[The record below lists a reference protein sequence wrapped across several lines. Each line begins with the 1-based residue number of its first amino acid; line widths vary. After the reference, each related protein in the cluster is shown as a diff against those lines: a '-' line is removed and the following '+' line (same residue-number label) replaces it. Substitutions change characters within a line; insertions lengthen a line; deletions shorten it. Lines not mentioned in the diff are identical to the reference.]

1 MGKYK
6 VTSTDVARQAGVS
19 QSTVSQ
25 ILNHHYER
33 FTQETIR
40 RVLSACEELSY
51 HLPHA
56 PVASPSGSKVLLAVC
71 PSYGNLHYLSLI
83 EAMQKR
89 ALERGYSLFA
99 YATFRNPAA
108 EAHLAQI
115 VQSVQAA
122 GMCCLYQ
129 PTHAATMRQIAS
141 RLPLVYINEDSG
153 TVNADHVEQNSWR
166 LGQTIGEHLLKL
178 GHIHI
183 AYISTPFQSNQL
195 ARTKRLDGIRAA
207 FEEANKT
214 AEHIFSL
221 TPEDIPARKKELSE
235 YDTGYQL
242 AEHVLDNGPDVT
254 AFVGLND
261 MVAVGIL
268 DALTDRKLRVPQ
280 DYSVCGFDNTVVSKY
295 KRVSLTTV
303 ENFDAQRGVEAI
315 DLLIRKI
322 EQGDVPDGLEP
333 VASTVRVGYRPK
345 LIARSSTGRARR
357 QSYNR
362 KYFCE

>member
-1 MGKYK
+1 MGKRK
-6 VTSTDVARQAGVS
+6 VTSTDVAKQAGVS

-33 FTQETIR
+33 FTQETIQ
-40 RVLSACEELSY
+40 RVLRTCEEMGY

-56 PVASPSGSKVLLAVC
+56 PVASPAGSKVLLAAC

-89 ALERGYSLFA
+89 ALERGYSLFV
-99 YATFRNPAA
+99 YATFRNPTA
-108 EAHLAQI
+108 EAQLTQV
-115 VQSVQAA
+115 VQNVQAV

-129 PTHAATMRQIAS
+129 PTHAAAMRQIAS
-141 RLPLVYINEDSG
+141 HMPLVYINEDSG
-153 TVNADHVEQNSWR
+153 GANADLVEQNSAR
-166 LGQTIGEHLLKL
+166 LGQTIGAHLLEL
-178 GHIHI
+178 GHTRV
-183 AYISTPFQSNQL
+183 AYISTPFLPNQL

-207 FEEANKT
+207 FEEAGEA
-214 AEHIFSL
+214 AEQVISL
-221 TPEDIPARKKELSE
+221 TPEDLPARKKELSE

-242 AEHVLDNGPDVT
+242 AQYVLDNGPGIT

-280 DYSVCGFDNTVVSKY
+280 DYSVCGFDNTVVSQY

-303 ENFDAQRGVEAI
+303 ENFDAQRGIEAV

-322 EQGDVPDGLEP
+322 EQGDDMDH
-333 VASTVRVGYRPK
+333 AANTVRVGYTPK
-345 LIARSSTGRARR
+345 LIARSSTGRAR
-357 QSYNR
+357 
-362 KYFCE
+362 KDAHC